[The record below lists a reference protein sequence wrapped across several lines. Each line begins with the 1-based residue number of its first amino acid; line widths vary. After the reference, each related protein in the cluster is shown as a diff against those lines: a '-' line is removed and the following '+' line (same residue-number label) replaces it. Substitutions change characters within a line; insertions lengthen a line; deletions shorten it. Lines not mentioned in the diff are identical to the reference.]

1 MQFRDES
8 KATAKLL
15 KETKENKSI
24 TMGNAKRVERMDDQD
39 IDAINNISESLN
51 AASTHGL
58 KVGSG

>member
-58 KVGSG
+58 KVGSR

>member
-24 TMGNAKRVERMDDQD
+24 AMGNVKRVERMDDQD